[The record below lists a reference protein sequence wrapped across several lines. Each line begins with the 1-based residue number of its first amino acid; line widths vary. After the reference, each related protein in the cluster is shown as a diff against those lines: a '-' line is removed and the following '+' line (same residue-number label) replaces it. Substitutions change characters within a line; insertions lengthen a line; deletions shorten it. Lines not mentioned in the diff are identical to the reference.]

1 MDFTNPR
8 ENVSC
13 SCSKYSNNNNNN
25 NNNNIYYLI
34 LRKLTYDPSSNAH
47 YKLSK
52 LTKNILKYR
61 IKTWMYM
68 VSVNEPFLTYLH

>member
-13 SCSKYSNNNNNN
+13 PCSKYSNNNS
-25 NNNNIYYLI
+25 NNNIYYLM
-34 LRKLTYDPSSNAH
+34 LRKLTYDPSSNEH
-47 YKLSK
+47 YKLLK

-61 IKTWMYM
+61 LKTWMYM
-68 VSVNEPFLTYLH
+68 VSVNEPFLTYLN

>member
-13 SCSKYSNNNNNN
+13 PCSKYS

-34 LRKLTYDPSSNAH
+34 LRKLPYDPWSNEH

-52 LTKNILKYR
+52 LTKNILKYQ

>member
-1 MDFTNPR
+1 MDFTNLR

-13 SCSKYSNNNNNN
+13 PCSKYSNNNS
-25 NNNNIYYLI
+25 NNNIYYLI

-47 YKLSK
+47 YKLLK

-61 IKTWMYM
+61 LKTWMYM
-68 VSVNEPFLTYLH
+68 VSVNEPFLTYLN

>member
-8 ENVSC
+8 ENVSYP
-13 SCSKYSNNNNNN
+13 CSKYSNNNS
-25 NNNNIYYLI
+25 NNNIYYLI

-47 YKLSK
+47 YKLLK

-61 IKTWMYM
+61 LKTWMYM
-68 VSVNEPFLTYLH
+68 VSVNEPFLTYLN

>member
-25 NNNNIYYLI
+25 NNNIYYLI
-34 LRKLTYDPSSNAH
+34 LLKLTYDPSSNAH

>member
-13 SCSKYSNNNNNN
+13 SCSKYSNNNNN